1 MIMKNET
8 FTGIVGNSIAA
19 IFTAVQQNQILQT
32 ISFILTSVSVIITI
46 AFTIYN
52 WYRKAKA
59 DGKITPDEIKDLHD
73 DLKDVLKDK
82 EEEKKDE

>member
-1 MIMKNET
+1 MNDET
-8 FTGIVGNSIAA
+8 ITGIAGNSVAV

-32 ISFILTSVSVIITI
+32 ISFILTIISVIITI
-46 AFTIYN
+46 AFTIYK

-59 DGKITPDEIKDLHD
+59 DGKITPDEIKELHD

-82 EEEKKDE
+82 EENKDE

>member
-1 MIMKNET
+1 M
-8 FTGIVGNSIAA
+8 TGIAGNSVAV

-32 ISFILTSVSVIITI
+32 ISFILTIISVIITI
-46 AFTIYN
+46 AFTIYK

-59 DGKITPDEIKDLHD
+59 DGKITPDEIKELHD

-82 EEEKKDE
+82 EENKDE